1 MLVLIKNETSIIEL
15 ENFVSSVSQL
25 GYNYNFLQDSGMR
38 VVEIINDE
46 LYCPESLFSQ
56 DPCVEKIISSDEAYK
71 KASRKKHPANTV
83 IEVGSVKI
91 GGGQVQIIAG
101 PCSIESHEQAARIAS
116 KVAALG
122 IKLFRGGAFK
132 PRTSPYS
139 FQGLS
144 EEGLKIL
151 KSVTR
156 ETGMYAVTELLDVR
170 HADMICEYADI
181 VQIGTRNAMNYPLL
195 KEAGRL
201 NKPVLLKR
209 GISSTI
215 KEFLLCAEYIMS
227 QGNEQVILC
236 ERGIKTF
243 ETAYRSTLDLAA
255 VSIIKE
261 LSHLPI
267 IVDPSHASGAWNLVS
282 DLSLASIAAGADGV
296 MIEVHDIP
304 SEALSDSRQSL
315 KPEKL
320 SELVAKIA
328 KIASCLGRSSPFA
341 GKGPDKI

>member
-1 MLVLIKNETSIIEL
+1 MLVLIKNETSVEEL
-15 ENFVSSVSQL
+15 EDFVRSVSRL
-25 GYNYNFLQDSGMR
+25 GYNYNFLQDAAMR

-46 LYCPESLFSQ
+46 IYCPEYLFSQ
-56 DPCVEKIISSDEAYK
+56 NPCVERIISSDAAYK
-71 KASRKKHPANTV
+71 KASRKKHPGNTV
-83 IEVGSVKI
+83 IEIGSVKI
-91 GGGQVQIIAG
+91 GGGEVQIIAG
-101 PCSIESHEQAARIAS
+101 PCSIESHEQASRIAA
-116 KVAALG
+116 KVASLG

-139 FQGLS
+139 FQGLN

-151 KSVTR
+151 RSVTR

-170 HADMICEYADI
+170 HADMVCEYADI

-282 DLSLASIAAGADGV
+282 DLSLASVAAGADGV
-296 MIEVHDIP
+296 MIEVHDFP

-315 KPEKL
+315 KPEKF
-320 SELVAKIA
+320 SELVSKIS
-328 KIASCLGRSSPFA
+328 KIASCLGRSSSSG
-341 GKGPDKI
+341 GKGSDNI

>member
-1 MLVLIKNETSIIEL
+1 
-15 ENFVSSVSQL
+15 
-25 GYNYNFLQDSGMR
+25 
-38 VVEIINDE
+38 
-46 LYCPESLFSQ
+46 
-56 DPCVEKIISSDEAYK
+56 
-71 KASRKKHPANTV
+71 V
-83 IEVGSVKI
+83 IEVGTVKI
-91 GGGQVQIIAG
+91 GGNQVQIIAG
-101 PCSIESHEQAARIAS
+101 PCSIESYEQTSRIAA
-116 KVAALG
+116 KVASVG

-139 FQGLS
+139 FQGLN

-151 KSVTR
+151 KDVTK
-156 ETGMYAVTELLDVR
+156 ENGMYAVTEFLDVR
-170 HADMICEYADI
+170 HADMIREYADI

-195 KEAGRL
+195 KEAGRM

-215 KEFLLCAEYIMS
+215 KEFLLCAEYIMC
-227 QGNEQVILC
+227 QGNERVILC
-236 ERGIKTF
+236 ERGIRTF
-243 ETAYRSTLDLAA
+243 ENAYRSTLDLAA

-320 SELVAKIA
+320 SELAGKIS
-328 KIASCLGRSSPFA
+328 KIASCLGRSFMA
-341 GKGPDKI
+341 CEKGSDKI